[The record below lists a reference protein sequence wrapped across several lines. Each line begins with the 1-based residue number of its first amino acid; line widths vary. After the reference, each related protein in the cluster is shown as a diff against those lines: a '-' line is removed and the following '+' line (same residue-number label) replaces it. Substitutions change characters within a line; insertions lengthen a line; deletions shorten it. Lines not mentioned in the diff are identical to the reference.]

1 MKKTYLTPTIES
13 ITLCNALMQTA
24 ASIKLDTESEFA
36 VSDEASVFGK
46 DLDKGDG
53 FWE

>member
-1 MKKTYLTPTIES
+1 MKKTYLTPTIEN

-24 ASIKLDTESEFA
+24 ASIKLEKDSDFF
-36 VSDEASVFGK
+36 VRDEALVFGK

>member
-24 ASIKLDTESEFA
+24 ASIKLEKDSVFT
-36 VSDEASVFGK
+36 VGDEASVFGK